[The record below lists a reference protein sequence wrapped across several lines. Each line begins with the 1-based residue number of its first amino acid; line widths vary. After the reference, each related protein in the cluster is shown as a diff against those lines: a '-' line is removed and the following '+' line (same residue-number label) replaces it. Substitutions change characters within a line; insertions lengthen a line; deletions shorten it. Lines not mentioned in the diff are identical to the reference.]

1 MQTNT
6 ELKIEYL
13 PIEDIINLYPKW
25 FGKNERRLFKSKW
38 DNVVYKLGD
47 IAYFIS
53 SEKFGN
59 EARKYTIRRF
69 NFTDKYMVIGED
81 IFEFQRYNTKIE
93 AKNALLNF
101 LKEYI
106 TIQTLLYISFTSL

>member
-53 SEKFGN
+53 SEKFES
-59 EARKYTIRRF
+59 EARKYTIRQF
-69 NFTDKYMVIGED
+69 SLTDKRFIYVSDG
-81 IFEFQRYNTKIE
+81 IFSFQYFKSKIE

-101 LKEYI
+101 LKPYMAKERLI
-106 TIQTLLYISFTSL
+106 